1 MPHFPLVVFPK
12 IQYGASGASQNV
24 RKGGV
29 AAHVFMEA
37 IRLPGIYR
45 KLAQWLAGPEDL
57 YIVVSIEAQRLFV
70 CKNGS
75 VVDSYVCSTSR
86 FGTGNRENSLKTPL
100 GIHRIKEKF
109 GGGAPAG
116 RIFIDREDTGMD
128 WDHTRNGDNLI
139 LTRILRL
146 EGLEQGVNKGPGI
159 DSYERYIYI
168 HGTGRE
174 DLVGTP
180 LSHGCVC
187 MRNLDVTRL
196 FETVGEGTLV
206 SIDPPPLSVDGH
218 RCRNVHFTG
227 IFGSGMSAL
236 AQYLRF
242 QGITVSGS
250 DRLLASEDTASIK
263 KSLEGIGCAI
273 VPQDG
278 SGASPDTDIVC
289 ISTAIEETNPDIA
302 AARRLRIPLIHRSD
316 LLSALISTKRTIAV
330 AGTSGKSTVT
340 AMIFEFLTA
349 CGKSPSLI
357 SGAGLRRLE
366 KEGMIGNAYSGGSDL
381 LVVEADESDGT
392 LVKYSP
398 EAAVIL
404 NVSKDH
410 KTTDEIKQLFETLA
424 SRSSW
429 TALNADDPELASLP
443 AGERFGRNGAAS
455 WRADHEELL
464 PASVKLVRNGVEYH
478 LPLPGEHNLENLRAA
493 LCVCEHFG
501 CDAAPLADGVKNYEG
516 VARRFCVTKTALNV
530 HVVDD
535 FAHNPAKIAAV
546 VRAARGLSDRILAV
560 YQPHGFGPTRFLKDE
575 YIAVFQ
581 AAFRNQD
588 SLYLLPIYY
597 AGGTAQKNIS
607 SQDIIGGLGTA
618 AFHAHAVRD
627 RDDLLARLKA
637 EARSGDCVL
646 VMGARDPSLPGLVKQ
661 VVELFGGEARKG

>member
-1 MPHFPLVVFPK
+1 
-12 IQYGASGASQNV
+12 
-24 RKGGV
+24 
-29 AAHVFMEA
+29 MEKA
-37 IRLPGIYR
+37 ELLFILKRLD
-45 KLAQWLAGPEDL
+45 KFLTGPRDL
-57 YIVVSIEAQRLFV
+57 FIVVSIETQRLYV
-70 CKNGS
+70 CKGDS
-75 VVDSYVCSTSR
+75 LVDRYLCSTSR
-86 FGTGNRENSLKTPL
+86 FGTGNRENSLKTPP
-100 GIHRIKEKF
+100 GIHRIREKF

-116 RIFIDREDTGMD
+116 RIFRDREDTGMD
-128 WDHTRNGDNLI
+128 WDHSQTGDNLI

-146 EGLEQGVNKGPGI
+146 EGLEEGVNKGPGI

-187 MRNLDVTRL
+187 MRNHDITRL
-196 FETVGEGTLV
+196 FETVGEGTPV
-206 SIDPPPLSVDGH
+206 YIDPPPFVIDG
-218 RCRNVHFTG
+218 RPCRSVHFTG

-242 QGITVSGS
+242 QGIAVSGS
-250 DRLLASEDTASIK
+250 DRLLESEDTASIRQ
-263 KSLEGIGCAI
+263 SLEGLGCGI

-278 SGASPDTDIVC
+278 SGASPDTDVLC
-289 ISTAIEETNPDIA
+289 VSTAIEETNPDIA
-302 AARRLRIPLIHRSD
+302 AARRLGIPIIHRSD
-316 LLSALISTKRTIAV
+316 LLSAIIATRKTIAV

-349 CGKSPSLI
+349 CGKAPSLI

-392 LVKYSP
+392 LVKYRP

-410 KTTDEIKQLFETLA
+410 KTTDEIKKLFETLA

-429 TALNADDPELASLP
+429 TALNADDAVLASLP
-443 AGERFGRNGAAS
+443 ATARFGRNGSGS
-455 WRADHEELL
+455 WRPDHTELL
-464 PASVKLVRNGVEYH
+464 PLSVKLARSGVEYH
-478 LPLPGEHNLENLRAA
+478 LPLPGEHNLENLCAA

-501 CDAAPLADGVKNYEG
+501 CDPTALADAVRNYEG
-516 VARRFCVTKTALNV
+516 VARRFFVTRTRQNV
-530 HVVDD
+530 QVVDD

-575 YIAVFQ
+575 YIATFQ
-581 AAFRNQD
+581 AAFQKHD
-588 SLYLLPIYY
+588 SFYLLPIYY

-607 SQDIIGGLGTA
+607 SQDIIDGLGLA
-618 AFHAHAVRD
+618 SFQARAVKD
-627 RDDLLARLKA
+627 RDELLARLKA
-637 EARSGDCVL
+637 DARAGDCVL
-646 VMGARDPSLPGLVKQ
+646 VMGARDPSLPGFVKK
-661 VVELFGGEARKG
+661 VVDMFDGQAS